1 MSTIANT
8 RDYTSQMPTMCYCR
22 LQSSRRV
29 CKYTLIMPLLAYI
42 FKKEI
47 YARRGMVAVHI
58 LPQSQCTGKFIYK
71 ALILDNK
78 QLLSTMIECKA
89 TQVPYTTRIALLADS
104 YSHIFCSNFPAILCI
119 IVIASYIPIWRQHFW
134 TKLKVASY

>member
-8 RDYTSQMPTMCYCR
+8 QDCISQMPTMCYCR

-29 CKYTLIMPLLAYI
+29 CKYALIMPLLAYI
-42 FKKEI
+42 FKKEM

-58 LPQSQCTGKFIYK
+58 LPHTGKFIYK

-78 QLLSTMIECKA
+78 QLLSTMTECKA
-89 TQVPYTTRIALLADS
+89 IQVLYTTRIALLAGS
-104 YSHIFCSNFPAILCI
+104 CSHIFCSNFPAILCI